1 MEPKVLSLELGSIF
15 RILKKRYLLGGYI
28 QQEYQALIKML
39 KVFLKASKVRARYAS
54 GVEKVVHYE
63 DDVWDIYISE
73 YFDKGFLLDASFSG
87 NPEDFD
93 DFIEKIKIKLQ
104 EDNVPYQFEWNEV
117 DENGDQTGEEYE
129 IRYP

>member
-1 MEPKVLSLELGSIF
+1 MSI
-15 RILKKRYLLGGYI
+15 K
-28 QQEYQALIKML
+28 
-39 KVFLKASKVRARYAS
+39 
-54 GVEKVVHYE
+54 
-63 DDVWDIYISE
+63 IYISE

-104 EDNVPYQFEWNEV
+104 EDNVQYQFEWNEV